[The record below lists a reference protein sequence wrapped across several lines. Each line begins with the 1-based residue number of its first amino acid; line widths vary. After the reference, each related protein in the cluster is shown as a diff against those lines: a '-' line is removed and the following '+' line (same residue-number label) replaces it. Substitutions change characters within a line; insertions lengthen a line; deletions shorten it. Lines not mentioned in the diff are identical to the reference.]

1 MKKKIVFIINPIS
14 GTIKKD
20 EIPLMISEEIDAN
33 LFDITVLFTEY
44 RGHGCEL
51 ARIYLSKGYDYIVAV
66 GGDGTVNE
74 VARELIHSTASLGI
88 VPIGSGNGLARHLN
102 IPMSPRKAIAQI
114 NHSESILIDY
124 GIVKDR
130 KAHV

>member
-33 LFDITVLFTEY
+33 LFDITILHTEY

-51 ARIYLSKGYDYIVAV
+51 AR
-66 GGDGTVNE
+66 N
-74 VARELIHSTASLGI
+74 
-88 VPIGSGNGLARHLN
+88 
-102 IPMSPRKAIAQI
+102 
-114 NHSESILIDY
+114 
-124 GIVKDR
+124 
-130 KAHV
+130 

>member
-51 ARIYLSKGYDYIVAV
+51 AR
-66 GGDGTVNE
+66 T
-74 VARELIHSTASLGI
+74 
-88 VPIGSGNGLARHLN
+88 
-102 IPMSPRKAIAQI
+102 
-114 NHSESILIDY
+114 
-124 GIVKDR
+124 
-130 KAHV
+130 

>member
-33 LFDITVLFTEY
+33 LFVITVLFTEY

-51 ARIYLSKGYDYIVAV
+51 SRTYLTKGYDYIVAV

-74 VARELIHSTASLGI
+74 VAREIIHSTASLGI
-88 VPIGSGNGLARHLN
+88 VPIGS
-102 IPMSPRKAIAQI
+102 
-114 NHSESILIDY
+114 
-124 GIVKDR
+124 
-130 KAHV
+130 

>member
-66 GGDGTVNE
+66 
-74 VARELIHSTASLGI
+74 
-88 VPIGSGNGLARHLN
+88 
-102 IPMSPRKAIAQI
+102 
-114 NHSESILIDY
+114 
-124 GIVKDR
+124 
-130 KAHV
+130 